1 MRRWIPVL
9 CIIMIPVF
17 ANAEIE
23 KYSRICKSGICLYWW
38 PKLASVQGWHQE
50 LASCYAT
57 SANIQ
62 VPDGFTFANAETVI
76 YAKALYKPR
85 TPATKSVEMLI
96 QDDKE
101 TFLSHDPSLVITEA
115 EPIKTHDGQVLKSYS
130 FFPGS
135 KGNWE
140 QVAYGE
146 EGDYYLLFTIS
157 SRTREGFQKG
167 LETFKQFIRE
177 YRETP

>member
-1 MRRWIPVL
+1 MRRWIPAL
-9 CIIMIPVF
+9 CIFVLPAF
-17 ANAEIE
+17 AHAEIE
-23 KYSRICKSGICLYWW
+23 RYSQICTNGICLYWW

-50 LASCYAT
+50 LASCYAN

-85 TPATKSVEMLI
+85 TPETKSIEMLI
-96 QDDKE
+96 KDDKE
-101 TFLSHDPSLVITEA
+101 TFLSRDPGLVINEV
-115 EPIKTHDGQVLKSYS
+115 EPIKAHDGQLLKSYS
-130 FFPGS
+130 FFPKR

-157 SRTREGFQKG
+157 SRTQEGFLKN
-167 LETFKQFIRE
+167 LETFKQFMRE
-177 YRETP
+177 YREKP